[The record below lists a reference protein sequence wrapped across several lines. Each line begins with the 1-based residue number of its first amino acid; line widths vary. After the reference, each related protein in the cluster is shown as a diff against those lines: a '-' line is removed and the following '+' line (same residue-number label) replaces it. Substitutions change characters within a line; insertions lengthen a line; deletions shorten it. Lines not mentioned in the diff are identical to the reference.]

1 MTTKSTST
9 IIQNENHWRARPSAA
24 VGAASYKSDD
34 DIRRSNGNDDGGG
47 GGGGVVGVGKITSP
61 YNPHLQS
68 GQDKRGIGCLK
79 KSRPNNPPPPT
90 VQVTSPKYQV
100 TSTTSPKNPA
110 SNPLR
115 RSASVGDWRRK
126 YLFLEDPEARR
137 SGERQEEEGARDSFV
152 EQQPVTGRTFDPLS
166 LREGGH
172 LVSEPFS
179 QETVS
184 WKGPCLKEFFI

>member
-9 IIQNENHWRARPSAA
+9 IIQNENHWRARARPSAA
-24 VGAASYKSDD
+24 VGAASYKSGD
-34 DIRRSNGNDDGGG
+34 DIRSNGNDD

-68 GQDKRGIGCLK
+68 GQDRRGIGCLK

-90 VQVTSPKYQV
+90 VQVTSPKYQA

-137 SGERQEEEGARDSFV
+137 GGERQEEEGARDSFV
-152 EQQPVTGRTFDPLS
+152 EQKPVTGRTFDPLS